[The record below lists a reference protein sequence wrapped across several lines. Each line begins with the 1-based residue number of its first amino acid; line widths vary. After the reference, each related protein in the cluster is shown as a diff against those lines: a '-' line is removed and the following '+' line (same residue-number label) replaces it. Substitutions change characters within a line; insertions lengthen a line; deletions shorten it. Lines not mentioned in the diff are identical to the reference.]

1 MISQYKRLF
10 GFMWNV
16 EGRDDANGTVITPL
30 NVNVRAPDTVRPSSR
45 SVMTSAPSA
54 STSDRIQSKP

>member
-1 MISQYKRLF
+1 M
-10 GFMWNV
+10 GNV